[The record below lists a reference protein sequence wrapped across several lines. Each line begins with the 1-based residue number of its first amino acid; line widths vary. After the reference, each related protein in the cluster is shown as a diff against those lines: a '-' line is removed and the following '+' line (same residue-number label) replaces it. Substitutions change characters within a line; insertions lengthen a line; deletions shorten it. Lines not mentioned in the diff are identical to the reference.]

1 MIVVPKSECISVR
14 FYGRLCLQIRRF
26 LDFLDLKYNI
36 DYHEGTPCC
45 IRSVG
50 DPCPVG
56 RDHGGKNALVVG
68 EFNVSE
74 VDGQQVDL
82 LITDPRRHVLV
93 SLKKISTGRFTF
105 VMETDELFEMCFTS
119 KGSVYNRDAAHS
131 VELSLK
137 RGVEARKDDELAIAE
152 KLKPL
157 ETDIVYAEK
166 LAESIVEEFVTMKAR
181 ERALTDTNE
190 STLDRVLYLG
200 IFNVLWLIVAVASQL
215 KYLHNYFKSKKLVE

>member
-1 MIVVPKSECISVR
+1 MKGLIAILGMLAIPALSEAIMFHLPVN
-14 FYGRLCLQIRRF
+14 LVKCL
-26 LDFLDLKYNI
+26 KN
-36 DYHEGTPCC
+36 E
-45 IRSVG
+45 
-50 DPCPVG
+50 
-56 RDHGGKNALVVG
+56 GGKNALVVG

-131 VELSLK
+131 IELSLK

-181 ERALTDTNE
+181 EQALTDTNE

-200 IFNVLWLIVAVASQL
+200 IFNVLWLIMAVATQL
-215 KYLHNYFKSKKLVE
+215 KYLHSYFKSKKLVE